1 MAKSIPV
8 VLPSKSF
15 DKKGDATAFFSS
27 MLKKYKDGEKVSN
40 EDDKL
45 LFELLQRHPEDK
57 ISEGVDYFYRDKAK
71 DYPTSCFHIK
81 RVNGESTD
89 FSMKD
94 CINAKEQTLEQF
106 FYKACRSSVTQILT
120 NEKNDKFKNGVVHCS
135 LNSEVLSKNEA
146 AYKHTI
152 PKFRSIVEKF
162 IKKHDLSISREMF
175 LDNKDMQYAT
185 EFSNERIN
193 NDFINFHQEIAR
205 LEMFKK

>member
-15 DKKGDATAFFSS
+15 DIKGDATAFFSS

-120 NEKNDKFKNGVVHCS
+120 NEKNRI
-135 LNSEVLSKNEA
+135 A
-146 AYKHTI
+146 TM
-152 PKFRSIVEKF
+152 
-162 IKKHDLSISREMF
+162 KK
-175 LDNKDMQYAT
+175 KV
-185 EFSNERIN
+185 
-193 NDFINFHQEIAR
+193 
-205 LEMFKK
+205 